1 MSCFVDSS
9 IYLSR
14 VRVYP
19 RAEREQHSRVCP
31 QRPHPCWLC
40 FPAHSVPH
48 ASRQSH
54 ILDVLRDPLRQEY
67 ALRQIKHALGEQGL
81 EQHSA
86 IQ

>member
-1 MSCFVDSS
+1 
-9 IYLSR
+9 
-14 VRVYP
+14 
-19 RAEREQHSRVCP
+19 
-31 QRPHPCWLC
+31 
-40 FPAHSVPH
+40 VPH